1 MWSGKGVGI
10 EVDRQIGGGGEGKR
24 WARKGKK
31 WGGGIQGEEVVGR
44 GKVGDEEGLESSLN
58 GWGIRRKEGDRAI
71 DKEEGGVLLCI
82 K

>member
-10 EVDRQIGGGGEGKR
+10 EVDRQIGGRGEGKR

-44 GKVGDEEGLESSLN
+44 GEVGDE
-58 GWGIRRKEGDRAI
+58 
-71 DKEEGGVLLCI
+71 
-82 K
+82 